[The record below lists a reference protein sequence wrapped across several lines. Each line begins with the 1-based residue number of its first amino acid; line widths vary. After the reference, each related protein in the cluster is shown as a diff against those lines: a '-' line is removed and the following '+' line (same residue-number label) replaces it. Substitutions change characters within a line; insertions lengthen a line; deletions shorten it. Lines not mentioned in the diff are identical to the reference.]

1 MDNYDMDPYKETPI
15 ETSIEKPKR
24 RPLRN
29 SNSNATSWVRYA
41 EVGVLAL
48 VVISNA
54 YFGYS
59 LKSVQAVGVG
69 TVGTTVVS
77 APVTSA
83 ASTTTAVPTTTTTAS
98 TTTADQLQPAAIP
111 EMVGGC

>member
-1 MDNYDMDPYKETPI
+1 MDPYKETPI

-29 SNSNATSWVRYA
+29 SNSTATSWVRYV
-41 EVGVLAL
+41 EVSVLAL

-59 LKSVQAVGVG
+59 LKSVQAVGVSAAG
-69 TVGTTVVS
+69 IAVTS

-83 ASTTTAVPTTTTTAS
+83 ASTTATSTTTTAP